1 MILYL
6 RIPLYVDP
14 LYLITDAIYGGV
26 NKWTESDEL
35 DLLEFL
41 DKANELG
48 FSFALSNVLESKG
61 ELGFSFALS
70 NVLESKGDINTILC
84 KWLADSDYSCYLLI
98 SDHSNSNYQRKNRT
112 SITKEVLITNYKIL

>member
-41 DKANELG
+41 DKAN
-48 FSFALSNVLESKG
+48 

>member
-48 FSFALSNVLESKG
+48 FSFALSNI
-61 ELGFSFALS
+61 
-70 NVLESKGDINTILC
+70 LESKGDINTILC